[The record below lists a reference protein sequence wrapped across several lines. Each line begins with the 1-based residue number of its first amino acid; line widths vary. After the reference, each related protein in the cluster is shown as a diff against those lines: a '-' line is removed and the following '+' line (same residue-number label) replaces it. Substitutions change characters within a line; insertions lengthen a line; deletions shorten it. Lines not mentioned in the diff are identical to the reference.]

1 MCLKWG
7 GGGVDSV
14 NLNYLAALEGDKVR
28 ATNCYSMQSSC
39 RVPSLEC
46 KRAEH
51 ITMLL
56 LLPLLLLL
64 SNRWRRANGKEEEGN
79 AAIRIIYQ
87 FKV

>member
-1 MCLKWG
+1 MWLNWG

-39 RVPSLEC
+39 RVPSVEC

-56 LLPLLLLL
+56 LLL
-64 SNRWRRANGKEEEGN
+64 SNRWRRTNGEEEEGN